1 MARTLLLRNF
11 ALQLALSLILNSA
24 LAPSTFAKET
34 PGQFRASCRIEI
46 DNAHLSKS
54 IKRRE
59 GVDAVKVNARS
70 ICDVYQTNVS
80 LTVQIYQE
88 GLFRDYLRSSYTTN
102 PTRAT
107 SNGFRVENKNS
118 KWYCQTKKPS
128 RFYGIAFSTATI
140 GGQQFI
146 APRARSV
153 TSVSLP
159 CGIWVRLEPCQMITH
174 IALNRKRMTTPLT
187 SYVVTCWSGTH
198 HDTKRKLLNYWQK
211 DI

>member
-1 MARTLLLRNF
+1 MDDICDTAPVTSRPFLRIPRTPIRAGLPLLPSSPGGVRHGNAARRISRDMARTSSFRNF
-11 ALQLALSLILNSA
+11 TLQLALLLILNSA
-24 LAPSTFAKET
+24 LAPSTSAKEK
-34 PGQFRASCRIEI
+34 PGQFRASCRIEV

-59 GVDAVKVNARS
+59 SVDAVKVNARS
-70 ICDVYQTNVS
+70 ICDAYQTNVV

-107 SNGFRVENKNS
+107 SNGFRVENKNT
-118 KWYCQTKKPS
+118 KWYCQTRKPS
-128 RFYGIAFSTATI
+128 KFYGIAFSTATI

-153 TSVSLP
+153 ISVSLP
-159 CGIWVRLEPCQMITH
+159 CGI
-174 IALNRKRMTTPLT
+174 
-187 SYVVTCWSGTH
+187 
-198 HDTKRKLLNYWQK
+198 
-211 DI
+211 

>member
-1 MARTLLLRNF
+1 MARTSWFRNF
-11 ALQLALSLILNSA
+11 TLQLALLLILNSS
-24 LAPSTFAKET
+24 LAPSTSAKEK
-34 PGQFRASCRIEI
+34 PGQFRASCRIEV

-59 GVDAVKVNARS
+59 SVDAVKVNARS
-70 ICDVYQTNVS
+70 ICDAYQTNVV

-107 SNGFRVENKNS
+107 SNGFRVENKNT

-128 RFYGIAFSTATI
+128 KFYGIAFSTATI

-153 TSVSLP
+153 ISVSLP
-159 CGIWVRLEPCQMITH
+159 CGI
-174 IALNRKRMTTPLT
+174 
-187 SYVVTCWSGTH
+187 
-198 HDTKRKLLNYWQK
+198 
-211 DI
+211 